1 MQNKRLTG
9 DAMCCEMMDCP
20 SAPPGGSYCAAG
32 TCYPR
37 ELYERLR
44 YYEDLEEAGRYIVL
58 AEPER
63 AGVDQLRELAAAD
76 LAGHAEIVVHCRDC
90 KYYSPSPISPYGLCR
105 HGEGLLSP
113 QDGGYCCLAEAKK
126 GGQDG

>member
-1 MQNKRLTG
+1 MAKRLTREDPLVDTMG
-9 DAMCCEMMDCP
+9 YPMGGPGACEVGERY
-20 SAPPGGSYCAAG
+20 AWA
-32 TCYPR
+32 
-37 ELYERLR
+37 LYERLR
-44 YYEDLEEAGRYIVL
+44 YYEDLEDAGRYIVL

-63 AGVDQLRELAAAD
+63 AGVDRLRKLAEAD

>member
-1 MQNKRLTG
+1 MAKRLTREDPLVDTMG
-9 DAMCCEMMDCP
+9 YPMGGPGACEVGERY
-20 SAPPGGSYCAAG
+20 AWA
-32 TCYPR
+32 
-37 ELYERLR
+37 LYERLR
-44 YYEDLEEAGRYIVL
+44 YYEDLEDAGRYIVL

-63 AGVDQLRELAAAD
+63 AGVDRLRKLAEAD

-113 QDGGYCCLAEAKK
+113 QDGGYCCLAEAEK